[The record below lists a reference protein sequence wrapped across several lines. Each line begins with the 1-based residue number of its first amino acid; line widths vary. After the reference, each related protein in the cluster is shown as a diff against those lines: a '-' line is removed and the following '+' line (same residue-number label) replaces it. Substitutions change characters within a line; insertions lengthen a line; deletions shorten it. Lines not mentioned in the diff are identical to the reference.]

1 MKQPLSV
8 IASFLLSIFLIQNVY
23 SAEMSGRQI
32 VDEVNDRHEQPYEM
46 EEQSMDLISR
56 SGDKET
62 RKVRRFSR
70 KGKNKNFKYLITFLQ
85 PKGIRGTALLTWQHK
100 EVNKD
105 DDQWLYLPAYG
116 NKLKRIA
123 KGGRKNYFMGTD
135 YTYEDMISES
145 RDNFQ
150 YEILAD
156 EQVDG
161 HDLYVIKATPNNK
174 KTLKNSGYSYRVL
187 KIRKDIFFVVETAFY
202 DKRGRLLKNQ
212 YNNDLENIKGAVW
225 RANTS
230 IMDNIKKKHKTVV
243 HIRTR
248 NFSGKSVPEKT
259 FKKRFITSKKHIR

>member
-1 MKQPLSV
+1 MKQSLHI
-8 IASFLLSIFLIQNVY
+8 IASLLLSMLLIQNVL
-23 SAEMSGRQI
+23 SEEMSGRQI
-32 VDEVNDRHEQPYEM
+32 IDEVNDRHEQPYEM
-46 EEQSMDLISR
+46 EEQSMELISR
-56 SGDKET
+56 SGDKE
-62 RKVRRFSR
+62 RREVRRFSR
-70 KGKNKNFKYLITFLQ
+70 KGKNKNFKYLITFLK

-100 EVNKD
+100 EANKD

-156 EQVDG
+156 EQADG

-174 KTLKNSGYSYRVL
+174 RMLKNSGYSYRLL
-187 KIRKDIFFVVETAFY
+187 KIRKDIFFIIETDFY
-202 DKRGRLLKNQ
+202 DKRGRLLKKQ
-212 YNNDLENIKGAVW
+212 YNKALENIKGNIW

-243 HIRTR
+243 HIRKRTL
-248 NFSGKSVPEKT
+248 SEKYVPEKT

>member
-1 MKQPLSV
+1 MLTS
-8 IASFLLSIFLIQNVY
+8 SMLLVFIVQNAY
-23 SAEMSGRQI
+23 SAELSGRQI
-32 VDEVNDRHEQPYEM
+32 IDEVHDRHEQPHEL
-46 EEQSMDLISR
+46 EEQSMELVSR

-62 RKVRRFSR
+62 REVRRYSR
-70 KGKNKNFKYLITFLQ
+70 KGKNENFKYLITFLK

-100 EVNKD
+100 EAEKD

-156 EQVDG
+156 EQADG

-174 KTLKNSGYSYRVL
+174 STLKNSGYSYRLL
-187 KIRKDIFFVVETAFY
+187 KIRKDIFFIVASDFY
-202 DKRGRLLKNQ
+202 DKRGRLIKKQ
-212 YNNDLENIKGAVW
+212 YNTNLKNIKGQTW
-225 RANTS
+225 RANKS
-230 IMDNIKKKHKTVV
+230 VMDNIKKKHKTVV
-243 HIRTR
+243 YTR
-248 NFSGKSVPEKT
+248 NRTFNEKSTPEKT